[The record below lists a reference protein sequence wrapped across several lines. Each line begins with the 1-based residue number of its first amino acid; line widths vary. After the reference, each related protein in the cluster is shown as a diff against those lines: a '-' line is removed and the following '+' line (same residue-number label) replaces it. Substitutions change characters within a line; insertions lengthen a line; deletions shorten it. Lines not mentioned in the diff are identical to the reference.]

1 MEGRYRFLLFISGMI
16 QGLFANL
23 ITGFVGG
30 GFLLLGVAV
39 SFPIFQILGALILVF
54 YLLISVIR
62 PIHRISKILAGME
75 PHRIKSLMEQVISVP
90 KGSIY
95 RKFMMAVESP
105 AAGMSNWDAKH
116 RKSSIS
122 GKKQSRTVYSEP
134 PERGISGGK
143 IRYPDTVRPAMV
155 KVFGICFLLASIYF
169 LISSFSTYF
178 QQLDARD
185 WRVSMATV
193 TDVSSY
199 FTSTGFRGTPHL
211 VYDID
216 YEYYI
221 NQDVYTG
228 EITGMSDKKQVGDS
242 FDIKYDSDSPEHST
256 DILEPRTDSL
266 VVNIAFSLVFVVFGL
281 WCLGVLSFL
290 FQWIKR
296 QNKRENFL

>member
-1 MEGRYRFLLFISGMI
+1 
-16 QGLFANL
+16 
-23 ITGFVGG
+23 
-30 GFLLLGVAV
+30 
-39 SFPIFQILGALILVF
+39 
-54 YLLISVIR
+54 
-62 PIHRISKILAGME
+62 
-75 PHRIKSLMEQVISVP
+75 
-90 KGSIY
+90 
-95 RKFMMAVESP
+95 
-105 AAGMSNWDAKH
+105 
-116 RKSSIS
+116 
-122 GKKQSRTVYSEP
+122 
-134 PERGISGGK
+134 
-143 IRYPDTVRPAMV
+143 MV